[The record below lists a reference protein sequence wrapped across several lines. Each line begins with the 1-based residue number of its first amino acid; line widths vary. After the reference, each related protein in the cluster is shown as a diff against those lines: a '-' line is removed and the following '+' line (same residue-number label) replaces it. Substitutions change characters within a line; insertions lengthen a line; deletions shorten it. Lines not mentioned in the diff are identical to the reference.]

1 MIKSILLVVLSSMSV
16 VVAAQRS
23 QSSQELKLWYTK
35 PASIWE
41 EALPLGNGKTGAMV
55 FGGVGTERFQLNDNT
70 LWSGAPN
77 PGNTPGGPAIL
88 AAVRKLVFAGQ
99 YDSAAVVWK
108 QMHGP
113 YSARYLPMADLWL
126 KLKGADTIASA
137 YYRDLDLHTA
147 TATVNYTLH
156 GVRYTRQTF
165 ISYPDKAM
173 VIRITADKKNAV
185 SFTAALSSKLK
196 YKVALNGK
204 NGLLL
209 KGKAPKFVANRAYEK
224 EQVVYDDWNGEGTNF
239 EVQVKVIAQEGTV
252 NGADEQLTVSNA
264 NAVTIYLTNATS
276 FNGFDKSPG
285 KEGKDPHVEA
295 TATMQRV
302 QVMPF
307 ERLLQNH
314 TTDYRRLFNRVS
326 FAIENRSANAK
337 LPTNERL
344 KVFTK
349 APDDFGLQTLYYQ
362 FGRYLMIAASARD
375 RSLPIYRASGTTRYN
390 RPGAVIIPLIST
402 RK

>member
-173 VIRITADKKNAV
+173 VIRITADKKMRSV
-185 SFTAALSSKLK
+185 
-196 YKVALNGK
+196 
-204 NGLLL
+204 LLRRF
-209 KGKAPKFVANRAYEK
+209 PAN
-224 EQVVYDDWNGEGTNF
+224 
-239 EVQVKVIAQEGTV
+239 
-252 NGADEQLTVSNA
+252 SN
-264 NAVTIYLTNATS
+264 IKWL
-276 FNGFDKSPG
+276 
-285 KEGKDPHVEA
+285 
-295 TATMQRV
+295 
-302 QVMPF
+302 
-307 ERLLQNH
+307 
-314 TTDYRRLFNRVS
+314 
-326 FAIENRSANAK
+326 
-337 LPTNERL
+337 
-344 KVFTK
+344 
-349 APDDFGLQTLYYQ
+349 
-362 FGRYLMIAASARD
+362 
-375 RSLPIYRASGTTRYN
+375 
-390 RPGAVIIPLIST
+390 
-402 RK
+402 